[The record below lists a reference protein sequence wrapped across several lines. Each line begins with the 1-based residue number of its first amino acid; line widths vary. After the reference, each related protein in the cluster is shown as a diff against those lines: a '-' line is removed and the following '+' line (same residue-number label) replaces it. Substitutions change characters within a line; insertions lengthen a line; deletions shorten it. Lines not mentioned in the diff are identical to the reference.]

1 MQRSKTKRHYRAV
14 KRSDSASA
22 YKLAED
28 IRLQRLSAQLKQS
41 ALKPRALTDKEEWE
55 RKQAGFETD
64 DDEEEEEDGATK
76 EAEGGEFLGTSLT
89 FSHSHAHDTLTRT
102 Q

>member
-1 MQRSKTKRHYRAV
+1 M

-41 ALKPRALTDKEEWE
+41 ALKPRSLTDKEEWE

-64 DDEEEEEDGATK
+64 EEEEEG
-76 EAEGGEFLGTSLT
+76 AEGRTEGTEQAEEEQGGESAWPATSVAIRLGL
-89 FSHSHAHDTLTRT
+89 
-102 Q
+102 